1 MTRYEKLYSM
11 RLVDLAPVAESL
23 GIKINIKGKKDVAVV
38 KILEAEAKKAEQAQA
53 AAEAAEAEVAEEQI
67 ANETTCGDG
76 TPFVEVMEEITAGAE
91 KRAKE
96 ARKPRKKKEQSA
108 DVSALLAFILDTWQS
123 VGGIVKMPAKEN
135 ALFRPLCADNGR
147 QVIKLMWTKKK
158 VSFFVRVEAAT
169 VHAEKW
175 QKINYS
181 LPFQCMFFHD
191 TEEVRQDITKIFQTV
206 LASDSIRQKKTKKQS
221 KKEVKKE
228 VE

>member
-38 KILEAEAKKAEQAQA
+38 KILEAEDKKAEQEQEEQEQA
-53 AAEAAEAEVAEEQI
+53 AAEAVEEQV
-67 ANETTCGDG
+67 ADETICGDG

-108 DVSALLAFILDTWQS
+108 DVSAMLAFILDTWQS

-169 VHAEKW
+169 AHAEKW

-191 TEEVRQDITKIFQTV
+191 TEEVRQGIRQIFQIV
-206 LASDSIRQKKTKKQS
+206 LASDGIRQKKTS
-221 KKEVKKE
+221 KKESE
-228 VE
+228 